1 MENTKLYEDLTNDN
15 DFLEKLGTAST
26 PAEVQQI
33 LMEKGISISAAEA
46 EEVHRKSSAEGELS
60 ESDMDMVAGGKAG
73 CLFCGSKDYR
83 GSLVWHIVRHLLGF
97 EKSPGA

>member
-26 PAEVQQI
+26 PAEAQQI

-46 EEVHRKSSAEGELS
+46 EEALRKCSAEGELS
-60 ESDMDMVAGGKAG
+60 ESDMDMVAGGKAS
-73 CLFCGSKDYR
+73 CLFCGSTSYK
-83 GSLVWHIVRHLLGF
+83 GSLVLHYLRHLLGL

>member
-1 MENTKLYEDLTNDN
+1 MENTKLYETLTNDN
-15 DFLEKLGTAST
+15 DFLEKLGSAST

-46 EEVHRKSSAEGELS
+46 EEVLRKSSAEGELS
-60 ESDMDMVAGGKAG
+60 ESDMDMVAGGKAS
-73 CLFCGSKDYR
+73 CLFCGRNNYK
-83 GSLVWHIVRHLLGF
+83 GGLVWHIVKHLLGF

>member
-1 MENTKLYEDLTNDN
+1 MENTKLYETLTNDN
-15 DFLEKLGTAST
+15 DFLEKLGAAST

-46 EEVHRKSSAEGELS
+46 EEVLRKSSAEGELS
-60 ESDMDMVAGGKAG
+60 ESDMDMVAGGKAS
-73 CLFCGSKDYR
+73 CLFCGRNNYK
-83 GSLVWHIVRHLLGF
+83 GGLVWHIVKHLLGF